1 MTYTLKTYLNGQC
14 NGSGE
19 YDELYDAIATANDAL
34 HLASYPIDVDEFEV
48 TTDYK
53 KRQVIVAYG
62 YSDDRAIEVE
72 KQDEIVSFGEAK

>member
-34 HLASYPIDVDEFEV
+34 HLASYPIDVDEFEIF
-48 TTDYK
+48 TEYA
-53 KRQVIVAYG
+53 KRQVVVAYG
-62 YSDDRAIEVE
+62 YSDDRAIEVVKE
-72 KQDEIVSFGEAK
+72 DEIVSWGELK